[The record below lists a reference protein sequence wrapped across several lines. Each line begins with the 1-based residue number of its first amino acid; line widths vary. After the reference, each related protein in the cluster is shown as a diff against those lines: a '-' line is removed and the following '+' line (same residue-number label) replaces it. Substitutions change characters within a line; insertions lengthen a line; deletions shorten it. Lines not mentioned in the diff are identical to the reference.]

1 MSENKTQA
9 LRSVLRS
16 VPLIEG
22 QLYWTSESFEVY
34 SDIRMIV
41 EIMKSIMGNASES
54 IDSNDESSVESLD
67 IEQDEASQGNS
78 DVSEEVIDESDPRKK
93 RKNADDGIE
102 GSNIK
107 STALKLDEKSKRK
120 STDEEAEEEES
131 QITKVLEAAKTLL
144 RDRLNAVPE
153 SRRDF
158 CESQIAAWARGKLME
173 LRAEKSAL

>member
-78 DVSEEVIDESDPRKK
+78 DESDPRKK